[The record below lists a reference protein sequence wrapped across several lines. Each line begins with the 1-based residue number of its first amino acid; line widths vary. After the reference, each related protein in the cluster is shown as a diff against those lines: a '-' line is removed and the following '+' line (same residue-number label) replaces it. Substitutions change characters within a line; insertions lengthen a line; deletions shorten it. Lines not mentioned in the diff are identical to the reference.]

1 MKTFYSILLLVLVSV
16 SGHSQAYTYG
26 IVHTDNYNFK
36 VVAIPD
42 FDASTDA
49 SDMGFT
55 LSLPAGNSVINNV
68 SSLLAARTWSAQEYD
83 AAFLTSQGLGDGSR
97 DVFQFNNPPG
107 QSLIAHTTGEQI
119 DLVSFSVSNMPTSGE
134 MAFLDN
140 TDPVA
145 SGAGG
150 VLDSFY
156 NSNIDNT
163 STQDYFGGYESGMSV
178 ISFNTLGVD
187 EEETLQIAVSVYPNP
202 TKDSISIQSKKTIR
216 FAKLFDVTGKQVML
230 VEQPLKLSL
239 GSLPS
244 GAYIL
249 KLETEF
255 ATVVKRIVK
264 Q

>member
-1 MKTFYSILLLVLVSV
+1 MKTFYSILLLVFITVNSYAQTY
-16 SGHSQAYTYG
+16 SYG

-55 LSLPAGNSVINNV
+55 LTLPAGSIDINNV
-68 SSLLAARTWSAQEYD
+68 SSLLAARTWTMQEFD
-83 AAFLTSQGLGDGSR
+83 AAFLTGQGLGDGSR
-97 DVFQFNNPPG
+97 DVFLFNNPPG
-107 QSLIAHTTGEQI
+107 QSLIAHTAGEQI

-134 MAFLDN
+134 LTFLDN
-140 TDPVA
+140 TDAVA
-145 SGAGG
+145 TGAGG

-163 STQDYFGGYESGMSV
+163 TTQDYFGGYASGLTTFM
-178 ISFNTLGVD
+178 FDTLGVS
-187 EEETLQIAVSVYPNP
+187 EEELLQVSIRVYPNP
-202 TKDSISIQSKKTIR
+202 TRDSISIQSRKPIR
-216 FAKLFDVTGKQVML
+216 FAKLFDVTGKQVMM
-230 VEQPLKLSL
+230 VEKPLILSL
-239 GSLPS
+239 ENLPS
-244 GAYIL
+244 GVYIL

-255 ATVVKRIVK
+255 TTVVKRIVK